1 MFSLNRNSPCFVKP
15 IRNDKDYTGNL
26 YSVGTVQFILSQTTS
41 VGVGVGG
48 GVGGG
53 GGRGENR
60 AYNL

>member
-48 GVGGG
+48 G